1 VRLQRLYFSSLC
13 VLFANLCGCVKTSD
27 EQDNLNAVLWVQTSS
42 EFVAATMGTYA
53 NATAALRRMVADNPT
68 TVDQMTVV
76 MDIDQTILDSSGYPA
91 QNILDHTDYHAE
103 TLDQYLALREGTA
116 LPGAVEFIN
125 ASRDLG
131 VDVFYITSR
140 PCRKRTGNSDYCPQ
154 KEDTLVNLRQAG
166 VEIDADELFLRSEN
180 VPERCLEFLSDRERQ
195 QGKWTDGD
203 KTSRRQCV
211 ELDREIVMLIGDQL
225 NDFIGGSANSTP
237 ESRKELVDHH
247 KDNWGKTWFMI
258 PNPTS
263 GSWLNLL
270 QPEKQLHL
278 RGT

>member
-1 VRLQRLYFSSLC
+1 MKTNLLTLS
-13 VLFANLCGCVKTSD
+13 VLFTILGGCFNTSD
-27 EQDNLNAVLWVQTSS
+27 EQDKLDAVLWVQTSS

-68 TVDQMTVV
+68 TVDQMVVV
-76 MDIDQTILDSSGYPA
+76 MDIDQTILDSSGYHA
-91 QNILDHTDYHAE
+91 QNILDDAHQSAE
-103 TLDQYLALREGTA
+103 ALDQYLALREGAA
-116 LPGAVEFIN
+116 LPGAVDFIH

-131 VDVFYITSR
+131 VDVFYITNR
-140 PCRKRTGNSDYCPQ
+140 TCRERAGNSDYCPQ
-154 KEDTLVNLRQAG
+154 KEDTLVNLRKVG
-166 VEIDADELFLRSEN
+166 VEIEADELFLKGEN
-180 VPERCLEFLSDRERQ
+180 VPERCLEFLLDRERQ
-195 QGKWTDGD
+195 QGRWTDAD

-211 ELDREIVMLIGDQL
+211 ELGREIVMLFGDQL
-225 NDFIGGSANSTP
+225 NDFIDGSANSTP
-237 ESRKELVDHH
+237 ESRKELVDHYQE
-247 KDNWGKTWFMI
+247 NWGTTWFMI